1 MLGPRTDVMRG
12 TGPDRPAQPGRGSQR
27 RWPLGAG
34 PWGPLTRGTLEGWPS
49 QRRSM
54 DAKASRRFS
63 GLQLPGRQQ
72 GRAASDGLRGLGRH
86 RRPCPGLAVLGAR
99 PPCAWS
105 PGHQTAVLL
114 PTQTPSWLGTPAP
127 RCRAF
132 SDRVRTPL
140 SLPKWAV
147 TPSARPL
154 GGLGMPWPPGTLGGG
169 LGPDAQCPGLSGGTL
184 PPGEIPTVRWGSPK
198 LGLPRPLTHQELP
211 GHWRH
216 EHRPGPRGRP
226 AAGGPQSQPSGEGAT
241 PGGLPPH
248 IRGDLALPPEGPQ
261 RLAPTRAHR
270 IPVGLKVGELGSMAL
285 KGGPPGAAG
294 KPTGGDPAAPRP
306 GQLG

>member
-1 MLGPRTDVMRG
+1 MLGPGMDVMRG

-34 PWGPLTRGTLEGWPS
+34 LWGPLTRGTLEGWPS

-63 GLQLPGRQQ
+63 GLQLPGWQQ

-86 RRPCPGLAVLGAR
+86 RGPCPGLAVLGAR

-114 PTQTPSWLGTPAP
+114 PTQTPSWLGTPAS

-211 GHWRH
+211 GPWRH
-216 EHRPGPRGRP
+216 EHQARPRLLSTARGLGEGPRL
-226 AAGGPQSQPSGEGAT
+226 AGHRASRQVRALLLGDCHPT
-241 PGGLPPH
+241 FGGTLLFPRKAH
-248 IRGDLALPPEGPQ
+248 RDSLPPEDIKF
-261 RLAPTRAHR
+261 RL
-270 IPVGLKVGELGSMAL
+270 
-285 KGGPPGAAG
+285 
-294 KPTGGDPAAPRP
+294 D
-306 GQLG
+306 